1 MTWIQRY
8 RFRNFIR
15 TSAWIVPAGWAVLAI
30 VLHKL
35 VWKFDLWAR
44 WELLGH
50 TQEGARALVGS
61 ISSSMLTFIVFL
73 LTMIFIAI
81 QISVAQ
87 LTPRI
92 IVYVFRERVVKM
104 ALGFFIFTYLFS
116 VSVQGKIG
124 DPMPQLAVMLTVVF
138 TLVSIGIFVYLV
150 GYIGKALRPLS
161 IFANA
166 AVQGIHAIE
175 TIYPVQLPKSGDT
188 APAENLSAEAKQ
200 STTIRYRG
208 KSGHFMAFD
217 VKGLVK
223 LASRVGGTIRI
234 IPEVGDFITTGDPL
248 FQVNQGNG
256 TVDEQE
262 LHQSVAIGPER
273 TIEQDPAFAFRII
286 VDIAI
291 KALSPAIN
299 DPTTA
304 VSGID
309 QIHRLLRVLAARDLG
324 DGRVRDR
331 AGRLCVVFP
340 TPDWEDFVQLGV
352 TEIRQYGAGSIQVVR
367 RLRAMLENLTEAV
380 PPNRRPVLR
389 EQLNLLDRT
398 VENHFPEPDEQALGK
413 MADYQGI
420 GGSPSSHR
428 ENAEGKA

>member
-15 TSAWIVPAGWAVLAI
+15 ASSWIVPAGWAVLAI

-50 TQEGARALVGS
+50 TEEGARALVGS

-92 IVYVFRERVVKM
+92 IVYVFRERFVKM

-116 VSVQGKIG
+116 VSVQGRIG
-124 DPMPQLAVMLTVVF
+124 DPVPQLGVLLSIVF
-138 TLVSIGIFVYLV
+138 TLVSIGIFIYLV

-175 TIYPVQLPKSGDT
+175 SIFPVQLTKSGDP
-188 APAENLSAEAKQ
+188 APSENLSAEAEP
-200 STTIRYRG
+200 STTIHYRG

-217 VKGLVK
+217 VKGLVE
-223 LASRVGGTIRI
+223 LASRMGGPIRI
-234 IPEVGDFITTGDPL
+234 IPQVGDFIGTGDPL
-248 FQVNQGNG
+248 FQVNQGSG
-256 TVDEQE
+256 TVDERE
-262 LHQSVAIGPER
+262 LRQSVAVGPER

-304 VSGID
+304 VRGID

-331 AGRLCVVFP
+331 AGRLRVVFP
-340 TPDWEDFVQLGV
+340 TSDWEDFVRLGI
-352 TEIRQYGAGSIQVVR
+352 TEIRQYGAGSIQVLR
-367 RLRAMLENLTEAV
+367 RLRAMLENLIEVV
-380 PPNRRPVLR
+380 PSDRAPALR
-389 EQLNLLDRT
+389 EQLMSLDRSI
-398 VENHFPEPDEQALGK
+398 EHNFPESVDRAAAGVC
-413 MADYQGI
+413 DYQGI
-420 GGSPSSHR
+420 GGSPLSHVSLS
-428 ENAEGKA
+428 K